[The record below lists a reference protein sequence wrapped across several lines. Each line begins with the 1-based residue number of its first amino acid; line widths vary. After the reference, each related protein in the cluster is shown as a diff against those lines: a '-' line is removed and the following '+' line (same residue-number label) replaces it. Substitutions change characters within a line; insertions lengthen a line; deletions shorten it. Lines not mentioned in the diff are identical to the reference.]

1 MATKIKKANPKTK
14 TSTCSKTTRI
24 RGNAATTTTSKRVS
38 QLAKGM
44 AGSLPKPKPVAK
56 PAGGMKMGGGKP
68 VGGKRGG

>member
-38 QLAKGM
+38 QLVKGV
-44 AGSLPKPKPVAK
+44 AGSSLRLKPVAK
-56 PAGGMKMGGGKP
+56 PAGGTTMDGGKP
-68 VGGKRGG
+68 VGKKRGG